1 MLAKIW
7 TKIYDDVMLLF
18 GPSYNYVLHAASH
31 LSIARA
37 ARRACEVLGVTT
49 SSLAWSCL
57 HMALT
62 WWGKSAE
69 VLSTANNLQ
78 NSLSCDVYSS
88 VVF

>member
-49 SSLAWSCL
+49 SSLA
-57 HMALT
+57 
-62 WWGKSAE
+62 
-69 VLSTANNLQ
+69 
-78 NSLSCDVYSS
+78 
-88 VVF
+88 